1 VQNVKNMTTDH
12 SQLQSKAEAAIQ
24 QINLGY
30 NAQQDR
36 LLLKVGLA
44 DNSELLVWLT
54 YRIAKQL
61 WQMLN
66 AETPLPTATSIKTE
80 TLPQQAVNQF
90 QQEAQVVEKM
100 SKMDFATEYKPRTE
114 IVNDAAMLAIS
125 VHIIHH
131 PNKPSSLEMPCLE
144 GITVRMNLTQELT
157 LALCNM
163 LQLSAKEASWEL
175 GSTESTLAP
184 QTQSAVLFAK
194 NTETKKT
201 LH

>member
-1 VQNVKNMTTDH
+1 MTIDNSQVQG
-12 SQLQSKAEAAIQ
+12 KAEAAIQ

-66 AETPLPTATSIKTE
+66 GETHLPTATSIKTE
-80 TLPQQAVNQF
+80 TPPQLAVALF
-90 QQEAQVVEKM
+90 KQEAEASETLQ
-100 SKMDFATEYKPRTE
+100 KMDFATAYQPRAE

-125 VHIIHH
+125 VVLNHH
-131 PNKPSSLEMPCLE
+131 PNQPSGLEMPCLE

-157 LALCNM
+157 LAMCNM
-163 LQLSAKEASWEL
+163 LQLSAKEAAWEL
-175 GSTESTLAP
+175 GSTSTTMTPPA
-184 QTQSAVLFAK
+184 QSTVLFAE
-194 NTETKKT
+194 NTEAKKI